1 MQFSDELLTLP
12 CRHRLYLILQ
22 LYLLSAAVFLVF
34 DLFWLLVVSKKMYQQ
49 FIGHLTGEVR
59 MGPAIIFYFLYI
71 VGVLYFVLLP
81 GIEKG
86 NIWYVIGSGALFG
99 LMCYATYDLTNLATL
114 KGWPVTMTVI
124 DLLWGAF
131 VTGATSGIVY
141 WLNILLFGG
150 GKI

>member
-1 MQFSDELLTLP
+1 MWNVI
-12 CRHRLYLILQ
+12 R

-81 GIEKG
+81 GIDKG

-124 DLLWGAF
+124 DLVWGAF
-131 VTGATSGIVY
+131 VTGVTSGIVY
-141 WLNILLFGG
+141 WLNTLLFGG